1 MSHFKDEDIRFDLLR
16 KHAQE
21 RWGLGKDII
30 PLTAADP
37 DFQVAPEIRE
47 AIHRM
52 ADEAVFSYGGMEK
65 EFRETI
71 SRVVKQRKNIDCA
84 QEHIK
89 ATNGVTQA
97 MMITAKAL
105 TKLGDDAILFDPVDF
120 LFGKSLDTAG
130 ANRVYSMMDPK
141 TMEFDT
147 DGFRDLVTPDT
158 KLLCICNPHNPLG
171 RVMTEKELKAF
182 TDVVLE
188 HDMYI
193 MSDEIWSDIVYSDQR
208 HIATA
213 SLGEEVADR
222 TVSLYG
228 FSKTFALA
236 GLHLGVMVITNPEIM
251 EKVNITAPGYF
262 YTVNNIS
269 REAGRVAYDKAWYW
283 VEGFLEHLEKVREY
297 AHKRL
302 NELPG
307 VWCNKPEGTYTL
319 FPNISSYNMTSA
331 EMTKYLRE
339 EAKVAVVPG
348 HGEPFSYFG
357 PGGEGHIRMVFCT
370 GINVVTEAL
379 DRVERAL
386 GKL

>member
-1 MSHFKDEDIRFDLLR
+1 MSQFKDDDIRFDLLR
-16 KHAQE
+16 KHAQG
-21 RWGLGKDII
+21 RWGLGEDII

-47 AIHRM
+47 AIHRI
-52 ADEAVFSYGGMEK
+52 ADEGVFSYGGMEK

-71 SRVVKQRKNIDCA
+71 SRVVKQRKKIDCTSD
-84 QEHIK
+84 HIK
-89 ATNGVTQA
+89 ATNGVAQA

-105 TKLGDDAILFDPVDF
+105 CIPGDEAIIFDPVDF
-120 LFGKSLDTAG
+120 LFGKSIDAAG
-130 ANRVYSMMDPK
+130 AKRAHSKMDQK
-141 TMEFDT
+141 TREFDI
-147 DGFRDLVTPDT
+147 DGFRDLITPRT

-171 RVMTEKELKAF
+171 RVMTEKELKTF
-182 TDVVLE
+182 TDIVLE

-222 TVSLYG
+222 TISLYG

-236 GLHLGVMVITNPEIM
+236 GLHLGFMVITNQEIM
-251 EKVNITAPGYF
+251 GKINTSAPGYF

-269 REAGRVAYDKAWYW
+269 REAGRVAYDEAWYW
-283 VEGFLEHLEKVREY
+283 VDGFLKHLEEVRDY
-297 AHKRL
+297 AHSRL
-302 NELPG
+302 NELTG

-319 FPNISSYNMTSA
+319 FPNISSYNMTSV

-370 GINVVTEAL
+370 GMNVIKEAL

>member
-1 MSHFKDEDIRFDLLR
+1 M
-16 KHAQE
+16 
-21 RWGLGKDII
+21 
-30 PLTAADP
+30 TAADP

-52 ADEAVFSYGGMEK
+52 ADEAVFSYGGMER

-71 SRVVKQRKNIDCA
+71 SRVVKQRKNIDCEP
-84 QEHIK
+84 QHIK
-89 ATNGVTQA
+89 ATNGVAQA
-97 MMITAKAL
+97 MMITAKTL
-105 TKLGDDAILFDPVDF
+105 CKPGDEAILFDPVDF
-120 LFGKSLDTAG
+120 LFGKSLDAAG
-130 ANRVYSMMDPK
+130 VKRVYSEMDPK
-141 TMEFDT
+141 RREFDI
-147 DGFRDLVTPDT
+147 DGFRDLVSPDT

-213 SLGEEVADR
+213 SLSEEITDR

-236 GLHLGVMVITNPEIM
+236 GLHLGFMVITNPEIM
-251 EKVNITAPGYF
+251 EKVNTTAPGYF

-269 REAGRVAYDKAWYW
+269 REAGRIAYDESWYW
-283 VEGFLEHLEKVREY
+283 VDGFLEHLEEVRNY
-297 AHKRL
+297 AHRRL
-302 NELPG
+302 NEIPG
-307 VWCNKPEGTYTL
+307 VWCNKPEGTYAL
-319 FPNISSYNMTSA
+319 FPNVSSYYMTSA

-370 GINVVTEAL
+370 GMNVIIEAL
-379 DRVERAL
+379 DRVEKAL

>member
-1 MSHFKDEDIRFDLLR
+1 MSQFKDDKIRFDLLR
-16 KHAQE
+16 KHAQG
-21 RWGLGKDII
+21 RWGLGEDII

-37 DFQVAPEIRE
+37 DFQVALEIRE

-71 SRVVKQRKNIDCA
+71 SRVVKQRKNIDCES
-84 QEHIK
+84 QHIK
-89 ATNGVTQA
+89 ATNGVAQA

-105 TKLGDDAILFDPVDF
+105 TKPGDEAILFDPVDF

-130 ANRVYSMMDPK
+130 ANRVYSKMDPK
-141 TMEFDT
+141 SREFDI

-171 RVMTEKELKAF
+171 RVMTEKELKSF

-193 MSDEIWSDIVYSDQR
+193 MSDEIWSDIVYSNQR

-222 TVSLYG
+222 TISLYG

-236 GLHLGVMVITNPEIM
+236 GLHLGFMVITNPKIM
-251 EKVNITAPGYF
+251 KRVNTTAPGYF

-269 REAGRVAYDKAWYW
+269 REAGRVAYDEAWYW
-283 VEGFLEHLEKVREY
+283 VDGFLEHLEEVREY
-297 AHKRL
+297 AHRRL
-302 NELPG
+302 NELSG
-307 VWCNKPEGTYTL
+307 VWCNKPEGTYAL

-331 EMTKYLRE
+331 EMTTYLRE
-339 EAKVAVVPG
+339 EANVAVVPG

-370 GINVVTEAL
+370 GMNVISEAL